1 MPITILNKKY
11 TDIYGNVKTYYESN
25 AGDITD
31 VELLVMEQIL
41 VISNATNVLNF
52 NALQD
57 TIVSSATDWLKE
69 GFRIGNPVI
78 TAKYTSAGTL
88 IYQVGA
94 NVVNIYGTNNN
105 TIQLS
110 VLNTGVIPD
119 IQNGEY
125 FAIWDANTG
134 NRFEELVLYVN
145 QNQTGQTGNQYSPI
159 DGEATRIIFDIKNQP
174 NYPFFPSGQLI
185 YGTQINNK
193 SGQYDVEAVI
203 ETTTLSPLAYGGTIG
218 IGSINKVKIKMIN
231 SGIQLPSIFF
241 VDKCIKPYF
250 KLEYARY
257 LGEPFNRST
266 FVITDDANTG
276 YFDEAFNV
284 GTIDATLVQGI
295 NTLAYDAPT
304 TGQIIVQTATPTSD
318 VALGLSYVSINDAY
332 YRNRPYT
339 QSELGFTIGSTPTF
353 VLATPTT
360 SPTNEYGAYYT
371 IEVTNTSI
379 VGTTI
384 TIDFTF
390 TPSSFFDSFF
400 SNVDEGDRLFYVWV
414 KVGSVN
420 LLAFSGQLESNPP
433 IGGLIDMVQN
443 VFIDHSQN
451 YTDSNVTATGYEAN
465 IEDDLAFIGK
475 FRIPLDEVVESFT
488 ARLEAFN
495 TTSLESFTLS
505 STFFS
510 FSSIPMVGG
519 KYILNESTPVI
530 NILPTTSEKLNATL
544 LLEPSIDTALEY
556 GVKIFYPFIYR
567 WEYWLPQL
575 NANNDFYPNDQTKNY
590 FPYDTTG
597 DWTIR
602 LHLEKVVD
610 NLAYTFDDDLT
621 IKYYD
626 SAKDIY
632 QWIEVYRVATNQ
644 LVNVL
649 VSGEMHRVDTYHELQ
664 NGQVWD
670 GNVWGQITIEPTESA
685 PRWLISTIV
694 PHDFNPANPFTPITG
709 SYAELTFLSPTLIK
723 ISAFFNANNIDLTNG
738 AKFTTKIKGCSVI
751 KEIVGKITTYGDIK
765 ETTSDDIKI
774 MSLN

>member
-1 MPITILNKKY
+1 MPITILNKEY
-11 TDIYGNVKTYYESN
+11 TDIYGNTKTYYESN
-25 AGDITD
+25 AGDITE
-31 VELLVMEQIL
+31 VEILVMEQIL
-41 VISNATNVLNF
+41 VISNATNYLQF
-52 NALQD
+52 NELQD
-57 TIVSSATDWLKE
+57 TIVSSSIDWLKE
-69 GFRIGNPVI
+69 GFRVGNPVG
-78 TAKYTSAGTL
+78 TARFTSGGAL
-88 IYQVGA
+88 IGLYGA

-110 VLNTGVIPD
+110 ALNAGAVPD
-119 IQNGEY
+119 VTAGQY
-125 FAIWDANTG
+125 FAIWDTNTG
-134 NRFEELVLYVN
+134 NRFEEIVLNVN
-145 QNQTGQTGNQYSPI
+145 QVQTGTAGSQYSPI
-159 DGEATRIIFDIKNQP
+159 DGEATRFIFDIKNAP
-174 NYPFFPSGQLI
+174 NFPFFPANQVIQS
-185 YGTQINNK
+185 TAINNK
-193 SGQYDVEAVI
+193 SGQYTAIAELI
-203 ETTTLSPLAYGGTIG
+203 TTTDSPLLYGGTIAVG
-218 IGSINKVKIKMIN
+218 YVNKIRIKLIN
-231 SGIQLPSIFF
+231 SGILTPSLFF
-241 VDKCIKPYF
+241 VDKCLKPYF

-266 FVITDDANTG
+266 YIITDDANTG
-276 YFDEAFNV
+276 FFNEAYNI
-284 GTIDATLVQGI
+284 GNIDATLIQGI
-295 NTLAYDAPT
+295 TNLAYDAPT
-304 TGQIIVQTATPTSD
+304 TGQIIVESATPTSD
-318 VALGLSYVSINDAY
+318 VALGLSYVPINDAY

-339 QSELGFTIGSTPTF
+339 QSELGFTIPSTPTF
-353 VLATPTT
+353 VLGTPTT
-360 SPTNEYGAYYT
+360 SPTNEYGANYT
-371 IEVTNTSI
+371 IEVTNTTI

-390 TPSSFFDSFF
+390 TPNSFFDNFF

-475 FRIPLDEVVESFT
+475 FRLPYDEIVESFT
-488 ARLEAFN
+488 ARLEAYN
-495 TTSLESFTLS
+495 TATDDSFTLS

-519 KYILNESTPVI
+519 KYILNENTNVI
-530 NILPTTSEKLNATL
+530 NTLPTTSEKRNATL
-544 LLEPSIDTALEY
+544 YLEPSIDTAGEY
-556 GVKIFYPFIYR
+556 GVKIYYPFLFR

-575 NANNDFYPNDQTKNY
+575 NASADFYPNQQTKDY

-626 SAKDIY
+626 SAKEIY
-632 QWIEVYRVATNQ
+632 QYIDVYRVSTGQ

-649 VSGEMHRVDTYHELQ
+649 VTGEMHRVDTYHELL

-694 PHDFNPANPFTPITG
+694 PHDFNPANPFTPISG
-709 SYAELTFLSPTLIK
+709 NYAELTFLSPTLIK
-723 ISAFFNANNIDLTNG
+723 ISAYFNANNIDLTNG

-765 ETTSDDIKI
+765 ETTNDDIKI
-774 MSLN
+774 ISI